1 MVELSK
7 FDLQL
12 SLGALR
18 TQGKDVEDQAGAVD
32 DPALQRPF
40 QIALLRW
47 REFMIED
54 HQLGCMRH
62 NFSGD
67 LLHLALAGESRRVGA
82 VAFPGHLGT
91 HGRPGGLGQQA
102 NFLKPVRLIVAAEIK
117 LDDDRTFASR
127 RALKHSGISS

>member
-1 MVELSK
+1 MVELCQL
-7 FDLQL
+7 DLQL
-12 SLGALR
+12 ALGALCA
-18 TQGKDVEDQAGAVD
+18 QGKDVEDQAGAVN

-47 REFMIED
+47 REFMVEN
-54 HQLGCMRH
+54 HQLGCMRG
-62 NFSGD
+62 NFGGD
-67 LLHLALAGESRRVGA
+67 LLHLALAGEGRRVRA

-117 LDDDRTFASR
+117 LDDDRTFASG